1 MIRVVTG
8 LCPVREDREPL
19 SRQVC
24 VEAHDFSRA
33 LIVESPADSGGL
45 SPSNVLAPCLPPVL
59 PPFTR
64 FRKLPMRVRRRHFA
78 SLPVST
84 LYVWPKPCI
93 TKNRRAERKNARPEP
108 KPNFDITSSSRS
120 DSYGNA
126 YQNLSTISFDDDVL
140 DAGRL
145 FAGTRWHRPESD
157 TILIVSP
164 EFESKLC
171 TELRPKLG
179 SEFGS
184 RFRSKF
190 RLFRTRFLR

>member
-1 MIRVVTG
+1 M
-8 LCPVREDREPL
+8 
-19 SRQVC
+19 
-24 VEAHDFSRA
+24 
-33 LIVESPADSGGL
+33 
-45 SPSNVLAPCLPPVL
+45 
-59 PPFTR
+59 
-64 FRKLPMRVRRRHFA
+64 A
-78 SLPVST
+78 SLCKS
-84 LYVWPKPCI
+84 PCFNSLRLAKAMHYQEQAGR
-93 TKNRRAERKNARPEP
+93 TQECETRAEIKLRYH
-108 KPNFDITSSSRS
+108 SSSRS

-171 TELRPKLG
+171 TELRPKFG

-190 RLFRTRFLR
+190 RLFR